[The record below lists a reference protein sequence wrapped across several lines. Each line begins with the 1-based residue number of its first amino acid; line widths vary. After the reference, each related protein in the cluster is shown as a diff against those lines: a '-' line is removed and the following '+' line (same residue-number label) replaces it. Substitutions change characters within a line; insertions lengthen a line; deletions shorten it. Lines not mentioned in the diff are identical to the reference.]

1 LTIDV
6 SAERER
12 GPLINVISQK
22 KSKLKRDNL
31 DDFDFEEFASAFDR
45 NVGWELEAKDWSVG
59 ISRRKELEN
68 QTNSLADLLEKAG
81 IQARMDSDVVSI
93 SAVTNI
99 ATPLVSFRPVR
110 FLPSVAARDR
120 RPMLNALK
128 YWMDNVVER
137 PDYVR
142 YIVITS
148 GSLVPAFG
156 DLKGRLQDMARRVS
170 KWAHAAKRDF
180 DIVVHFRGSE
190 FTRKTAGERELEGYE
205 KDTVL
210 YHPHCNILLEP
221 KRKLAKDGSGSWNA
235 FLKWSHDYLD
245 GHWKDCGR
253 INDVREIVK
262 YVVKPADLLAGEK
275 PIDSEETKWLYESLF
290 RLNLAQPLG
299 DFKEFYSEIKE
310 KKLKVVR
317 VKNFGNNKGK
327 LKLVRK
333 SERLDH
339 SKRVAGEDEYD
350 SDFEPLKKKG
360 PANVI
365 LGLTMPSWTHSPW
378 AEPSIL
384 VRNYDPN
391 SMSDAAQERL
401 RDIRVEQHMARD
413 LWDRSGAPEPVTA
426 LEIARQWASKEGKN
440 VVPFKS
446 KNDQSYNIYNSSLT
460 VPNQH
465 TEKIEIKRSEDPPDF
480 KTTVLNLSKHQN
492 TDKNFKENSKIAV
505 A

>member
-1 LTIDV
+1 VVFD
-6 SAERER
+6 
-12 GPLINVISQK
+12 VISHK
-22 KSKLKRDNL
+22 KFKQKRDNL
-31 DDFDFEEFASAFDR
+31 DEFDFEEFASAFDQ
-45 NVGWELEAKDWSVG
+45 NVGWQLEPQDWSVG
-59 ISRRKELEN
+59 IARRKELEK
-68 QTNSLADLLEKAG
+68 QTNQLANLLEKSG
-81 IQARMDSDVVSI
+81 INARLDSDVVSI

-120 RPMLNALK
+120 RPMLNGLK
-128 YWMDNVVER
+128 YWMDNIVER

-148 GSLVPAFG
+148 GELVPAFG
-156 DLKGRLQDMARRVS
+156 NLRGRLQDMARKVS
-170 KWAHAAKRDF
+170 KWAHAAKNDF
-180 DIVVHFRGSE
+180 DIIVHFRGSE
-190 FTRKTAGERELEGYE
+190 FTRKTASERGLETYE
-205 KDTVL
+205 PDTVL

-221 KRKLAKDGSGSWNA
+221 RRKLPKSGKGSWDA
-235 FLKWSHDYLD
+235 FLKWSHDYLH

-275 PIDSEETKWLYESLF
+275 PIDADETRWLYESLF

-299 DFKEFYSEIKE
+299 DFKEFYAEITE

-317 VKNFGNNKGK
+317 VKNHGNNKGK

-339 SKRVAGEDEYD
+339 SKRVAIEDEYD

-365 LGLTMPSWTHSPW
+365 LGLTMPSWSHSPW

-384 VRNYDPN
+384 VRNYDPKT
-391 SMSDAAQERL
+391 MSDAAQERL
-401 RDIRVEQHMARD
+401 RDIRIEQHLARE
-413 LWDRSGAPEPVTA
+413 LWDRSGAPEPSVA
-426 LEIARQWASKEGKN
+426 LEIAKQWASKEGKN
-440 VVPFKS
+440 IVPFKS

-460 VPNQH
+460 VPTPNQIKD
-465 TEKIEIKRSEDPPDF
+465 KIERSEDPPEIEIRIFDLLKNQKDGEKF
-480 KTTVLNLSKHQN
+480 QKNLKV
-492 TDKNFKENSKIAV
+492 AV

>member
-1 LTIDV
+1 VVFD
-6 SAERER
+6 
-12 GPLINVISQK
+12 VISHK
-22 KSKLKRDNL
+22 KFKQKRDNL
-31 DDFDFEEFASAFDR
+31 DEFDFEEFASAFDQ
-45 NVGWELEAKDWSVG
+45 NVGWQLEPQDWSVG
-59 ISRRKELEN
+59 IARRKELEN
-68 QTNSLADLLEKAG
+68 QTNQIANLLEKAG

-170 KWAHAAKRDF
+170 KWAHAAKRDYN
-180 DIVVHFRGSE
+180 IIVHFRGSE
-190 FTRKTAGERELEGYE
+190 FTRKTASERGLDGYDP
-205 KDTVL
+205 DTVL

-221 KRKLAKDGSGSWNA
+221 KRKLPKTGAGSWDA

-245 GHWKDCGR
+245 GHWQDCGR

-275 PIDSEETKWLYESLF
+275 PIDSDETKWLYESLF

-310 KKLKVVR
+310 KKIKVVR
-317 VKNFGNNKGK
+317 VKNYGNNKGK
-327 LKLVRK
+327 LRLVRK

-339 SKRVAGEDEYD
+339 SKRVAVEDDYD
-350 SDFEPLKKKG
+350 SDFDLIKRKG

-378 AEPSIL
+378 AEPAIL
-384 VRNYDPN
+384 VRNYDPKT
-391 SMSDAAQERL
+391 MSDAAQERL
-401 RDIRVEQHMARD
+401 RDIRIEQHLARE
-413 LWDRSGAPEPVTA
+413 LWDKSGAPEPKIA
-426 LEIARQWASKEGKN
+426 LEIARQWASKQGKN
-440 VVPFKS
+440 VVPFKPKS
-446 KNDQSYNIYNSSLT
+446 ELSYNIYNSSLT
-460 VPNQH
+460 VPNQNRQKD
-465 TEKIEIKRSEDPPDF
+465 KIDRSEDPPEIEIRIFD
-480 KTTVLNLSKHQN
+480 LSKNQK
-492 TDKNFKENSKIAV
+492 DGEKFQKNLKVAV